1 MAAPLLSIHKLVLP
15 YMPFPAY
22 FVASTAPINIED
34 NNAKDIPD
42 PTSLINEISQ
52 HLNEHKDQAE
62 VLIVVHGYNTSKADT
77 EDWYRSIY
85 KHLTEHYNKSRSEG
99 LLLIGY
105 RWPSEKVLPKS
116 SEGGSC
122 QNKSQSS
129 KKVVLGKLQAA
140 TQALPVILGLGSR
153 WGIIGLIGGMIA
165 SIASI
170 IAIALQA
177 SKAGI
182 FLIIFSTLTILSLI
196 TVSAIFTLVA
206 LRLVVYF
213 RDTYRATNFGV
224 SDLVEL
230 IRQID
235 TTVVK
240 ASPAQDRSA
249 KEEDSKNNRIKLSFI
264 GHSMGGFVVTNT
276 VRILSDVFDSS
287 SIGSLDITKKGK
299 KPSSFIGNVFS
310 LERLILVSPDIPAET
325 IISQRANFLQ
335 SSLRRFKEA
344 YLFSNEGDMALR
356 LASPI
361 ANYFVY
367 PSNRQ
372 VGGYRL
378 GNVMVRNFTE
388 KDSNGNL
395 VKKIALQKGSPMP
408 SGSYGMIV
416 RLPDENEP
424 LINLQNGQNV
434 PLSDQ
439 EHLTYPLD
447 YVYIQDQLPLSTRQE
462 EIALAPNQKPIGEF
476 FTFFDCTDYTEKY
489 LDKGRQKSAG
499 LVSHALRK
507 QALSFKDFMRLTI
520 DYFSGKIDTH
530 GGYFSNGETNPKK
543 GLKPEAA
550 FTKLAIY
557 GLACVGFERFLI
569 ELQEEPIFS
578 EYTTYYEQILKDVE
592 SQPVFLSL
600 TDNQKE
606 KVILSHL
613 LSSICRDKGIQVL
626 LSQERYALDVLE
638 SNIEQNA

>member
-1 MAAPLLSIHKLVLP
+1 MTAPLLSIHKLVLP

-34 NNAKDIPD
+34 NNAEDIPD

-52 HLNEHKDQAE
+52 HLNKYKDKAE
-62 VLIVVHGYNTSKADT
+62 ILIVVHGYNTSKADT

-129 KKVVLGKLQAA
+129 TKVILGKLQAA
-140 TQALPVILGLGSR
+140 MQALPVILGIGSR

-165 SIASI
+165 SVASI

-177 SKAGI
+177 SKASL

-196 TVSAIFTLVA
+196 TVSAIFTLLA

-213 RDTYRATNFGV
+213 RDTYRASNFGV

-235 TTVVK
+235 NTVVK
-240 ASPAQDRSA
+240 ASPNQDRA
-249 KEEDSKNNRIKLSFI
+249 KKEEDKNNRIKLSFV

-287 SIGSLDITKKGK
+287 SVGSLDITKAEK
-299 KPSSFIGNVFS
+299 KPSHFIGNVFS

-388 KDSNGNL
+388 KDSNGTL
-395 VKKIALQKGSPMP
+395 VKKPALQKGSPMP

-434 PLSDQ
+434 LLSDQ
-439 EHLTYPLD
+439 KHLTYPLD
-447 YVYIQDQLPLSTRQE
+447 YVYIQEQLPLSKRQK
-462 EIALAPNQKPIGEF
+462 EIALASNQKPIGEF

-507 QALSFKDFMRLTI
+507 QALSFKDFVSLTI

-530 GGYFSNGETNPKK
+530 GGYFSNGETDPKK
-543 GLKPEAA
+543 GLKPEAT

-557 GLACVGFERFLI
+557 GLACIGFERFLI
-569 ELQEEPIFS
+569 ELQEERIFS
-578 EYTTYYEQILKDVE
+578 EYTTSYEQILKNLE
-592 SQPVFLSL
+592 SQPAFLSL

-638 SNIEQNA
+638 SNVEQNA

>member
-1 MAAPLLSIHKLVLP
+1 MTAPLLSIQKLTQAN
-15 YMPFPAY
+15 MPFPAY
-22 FVASTAPINIED
+22 FVVSTAPINIED
-34 NNAKDIPD
+34 NNAEEITD

-52 HLNEHKDQAE
+52 HLNEHKDKAE

-129 KKVVLGKLQAA
+129 TKVILGKFQAA
-140 TQALPVILGLGSR
+140 MQALPVILGLGYR
-153 WGIIGLIGGMIA
+153 WGTIGVIGGLIA
-165 SIASI
+165 SVVSI
-170 IAIALQA
+170 IAIAWQA

-196 TVSAIFTLVA
+196 TVSAIFTILA

-213 RDTYRATNFGV
+213 RDTYRANNFGV

-235 TTVVK
+235 NTVVK
-240 ASPAQDRSA
+240 TSPDQKRS
-249 KEEDSKNNRIKLSFI
+249 ETDRIKLSFI

-287 SIGSLDITKKGK
+287 SIGSLDITKAEK

-310 LERLILVSPDIPAET
+310 LERLVLVSPDIPAET

-361 ANYFVY
+361 ANYFIY

-395 VKKIALQKGSPMP
+395 VKKTALQKGSPIP

-424 LINLQNGQNV
+424 LVSLQNGQNV
-434 PLSDQ
+434 LLSNQ

-447 YVYIQDQLPLSTRQE
+447 YVYIQDQLPLSTRQK

-507 QALSFKDFMRLTI
+507 QALSFKDFVRLTI

-530 GGYFSNGETNPKK
+530 GGYFCDGETNPKK
-543 GLKPEAA
+543 GLKPEAT
-550 FTKLAIY
+550 FTKFAIY
-557 GLACVGFERFLI
+557 GLACVGFERLLI

-578 EYTTYYEQILKDVE
+578 KYTTSYEQILKNLE
-592 SQPVFLSL
+592 SQPAFLSL

-606 KVILSHL
+606 KVISSHL

-626 LSQERYALDVLE
+626 LSQERYALDVGIFKRSPIL
-638 SNIEQNA
+638 

>member
-1 MAAPLLSIHKLVLP
+1 MTAPLLSIQKLTQAN
-15 YMPFPAY
+15 MPFPAY
-22 FVASTAPINIED
+22 FVVSTAPINIED
-34 NNAKDIPD
+34 NNAEDITD

-52 HLNEHKDQAE
+52 HLNEHKDKAE

-129 KKVVLGKLQAA
+129 TKVILGKFQAA
-140 TQALPVILGLGSR
+140 MQALPVILGLGYR
-153 WGIIGLIGGMIA
+153 WGTIGVIGGLIV
-165 SIASI
+165 SVVSI
-170 IAIALQA
+170 IAIAWQA

-196 TVSAIFTLVA
+196 TVSAIFTILA

-213 RDTYRATNFGV
+213 RDTYRANNFGV

-235 TTVVK
+235 NTVVK
-240 ASPAQDRSA
+240 ASPDQKRS
-249 KEEDSKNNRIKLSFI
+249 ETDRIKLSFI

-287 SIGSLDITKKGK
+287 SIGSLDITKAEK

-310 LERLILVSPDIPAET
+310 LERLVLVSPDIPAET

-361 ANYFVY
+361 ANYFIY

-395 VKKIALQKGSPMP
+395 VKKTALQKGSPIP

-424 LINLQNGQNV
+424 LVSLQNGQNV
-434 PLSDQ
+434 LLSNR

-447 YVYIQDQLPLSTRQE
+447 YVYIQDQLPLSTRQK

-507 QALSFKDFMRLTI
+507 QALSFKDFVRLTI
-520 DYFSGKIDTH
+520 DYFRGKIDTH
-530 GGYFSNGETNPKK
+530 GGYFCDGETNPKK
-543 GLKPEAA
+543 GLKPEAT
-550 FTKLAIY
+550 FTKFVIY
-557 GLACVGFERFLI
+557 GLACVGFERLLI

-578 EYTTYYEQILKDVE
+578 KYTTSYEQILKNLE
-592 SQPVFLSL
+592 SQPAFLSL

-606 KVILSHL
+606 KVISSHL

-626 LSQERYALDVLE
+626 LSQERYALDVGIFKR
-638 SNIEQNA
+638 SPNF

>member
-1 MAAPLLSIHKLVLP
+1 MSAPLLSIQKLTQAN
-15 YMPFPAY
+15 MPFPAY
-22 FVASTAPINIED
+22 FVVSTAPINIED
-34 NNAKDIPD
+34 NNAEDITD

-52 HLNEHKDQAE
+52 HLNEHKDKAE

-129 KKVVLGKLQAA
+129 TKVILGKFQAA
-140 TQALPVILGLGSR
+140 MQALPVILGLGSR
-153 WGIIGLIGGMIA
+153 WGTIGVIGGLIA
-165 SIASI
+165 SVVSI
-170 IAIALQA
+170 IAIAWQA

-196 TVSAIFTLVA
+196 TVSAIFTILA

-213 RDTYRATNFGV
+213 RDTYRANNFGV

-235 TTVVK
+235 NTVVK
-240 ASPAQDRSA
+240 ASPDQKRS
-249 KEEDSKNNRIKLSFI
+249 ETDRIKLSFI

-287 SIGSLDITKKGK
+287 SIGSLDITKAEK

-310 LERLILVSPDIPAET
+310 LERLVLVSPDIPAET

-361 ANYFVY
+361 ANYFIY

-395 VKKIALQKGSPMP
+395 VKKTALQKGSPIP

-424 LINLQNGQNV
+424 LVSLQNGQNV
-434 PLSDQ
+434 LLSNR

-447 YVYIQDQLPLSTRQE
+447 YVYIQDQLPLSTRQK

-507 QALSFKDFMRLTI
+507 QALSFKDFVRLTI
-520 DYFSGKIDTH
+520 DYFRGRIDTH
-530 GGYFSNGETNPKK
+530 GGYFCDGETNPKK
-543 GLKPEAA
+543 GLKPEAT
-550 FTKLAIY
+550 FTKFAIY
-557 GLACVGFERFLI
+557 GLACVGFERLLI

-578 EYTTYYEQILKDVE
+578 KYTTSYEQILKNLE
-592 SQPVFLSL
+592 SQPAFLSL

-606 KVILSHL
+606 KVISSHL

-626 LSQERYALDVLE
+626 LSQERYALDVSIFKRSPNL
-638 SNIEQNA
+638 

>member
-1 MAAPLLSIHKLVLP
+1 MTAPLLSIQKITQAN
-15 YMPFPAY
+15 MPFPAY
-22 FVASTAPINIED
+22 FVTSTAPINIED
-34 NNAKDIPD
+34 NNAEDITD
-42 PTSLINEISQ
+42 PTGLINEISQ
-52 HLNEHKDQAE
+52 HLNEHRDKAE

-129 KKVVLGKLQAA
+129 TKVILDKLQAA
-140 TQALPVILGLGSR
+140 MQALPVILGLGSR
-153 WGIIGLIGGMIA
+153 WGTIGLIGGLIA
-165 SIASI
+165 SVVSI
-170 IAIALQA
+170 IAIAWQA
-177 SKAGI
+177 SKAGF
-182 FLIIFSTLTILSLI
+182 FLIVFSTVTILSLI
-196 TVSAIFTLVA
+196 TVSAIFTILV

-235 TTVVK
+235 NTLVK
-240 ASPAQDRSA
+240 ATPDQYLSK
-249 KEEDSKNNRIKLSFI
+249 KEGDYKNNRIKLSFI

-287 SIGSLDITKKGK
+287 SIGSLDITKAEKN
-299 KPSSFIGNVFS
+299 PSSLIGNVFS
-310 LERLILVSPDIPAET
+310 LERLVLVSPDIPAET

-372 VGGYRL
+372 IGGYRL

-388 KDSNGNL
+388 KDSNGKPF
-395 VKKIALQKGSPMP
+395 KKTALQKGSPIP

-424 LINLQNGQNV
+424 LISLQNGQNV
-434 PLSDQ
+434 PLSDHN
-439 EHLTYPLD
+439 HLTYPLD
-447 YVYIQDQLPLSTRQE
+447 YVYIQDQLPLSTRQK

-507 QALSFKDFMRLTI
+507 QALSLKDFVRLTI
-520 DYFSGKIDTH
+520 DYFTGKIDTH
-530 GGYFSNGETNPKK
+530 GGYFSNGETNLKK
-543 GLKPEAA
+543 GLKPEAT

-578 EYTTYYEQILKDVE
+578 EYTTSYEQILKKLE
-592 SQPVFLSL
+592 SQPAFLSL

-626 LSQERYALDVLE
+626 LSQERYALDVGIFKRSPIL
-638 SNIEQNA
+638 